1 MELAGSVITE
11 DHPMDRGEDSYDQLL
26 QIGAQR
32 LKGHQR
38 RLFQAETCLK
48 LCEGKPRQAERRF
61 GWGRHNVATGIHE
74 FQSGIR
80 CVENFVAKGRRRAE
94 ERNPQLA
101 QDIRDIVGPKSYV
114 DPELKSSRR
123 YSNLSAGE
131 VREALLAK
139 EYREQDLPS
148 ERSMRDILNRMNFR
162 LKRIQKGKPLKKTK
176 ETDPIFANLK
186 AVRAEARADPQ
197 TLEISM
203 DTKAKVKI
211 GEYVQGGKMS
221 HG

>member
-1 MELAGSVITE
+1 
-11 DHPMDRGEDSYDQLL
+11 MDRGEEQYDPLL
-26 QIGAQR
+26 QVGAQR

-38 RLFQAETCLK
+38 RLFQAEICLK
-48 LCEGKPRQAERRF
+48 LCAGNPRQAERRF
-61 GWGRHNVATGIHE
+61 GWGRQTVALGLHE
-74 FQSGIR
+74 YQSGIR
-80 CVENFVAKGRRRAE
+80 CLENFVAKGRRRAE

-131 VREALLAK
+131 VLEALLAK
-139 EYREQDLPS
+139 GYPESDLPS

-162 LKRIQKGKPLKKTK
+162 LKRIQKGKPLKKTPQ
-176 ETDPIFANLK
+176 TDPIFANLK
-186 AVRAEARADPQ
+186 AVRQEARADAQ

-203 DTKAKVKI
+203 DTKAKVKM
-211 GEYVQGGKMS
+211 GDYVQGGKMPV
-221 HG
+221 G

>member
-1 MELAGSVITE
+1 
-11 DHPMDRGEDSYDQLL
+11 MDGDGNQYDQLL
-26 QIGAQR
+26 RVGARR

-48 LCEGKPRQAERRF
+48 LCDGNSRQAERRF
-61 GWGRHNVATGIHE
+61 GWGRHTVALGLHE
-74 FQSGIR
+74 YQSGMR
-80 CVENFVAKGRRRAE
+80 CMGNYLAKGRRRAE

-101 QDIRDIVGPKSYV
+101 QDIRAIVEPKSYA

-139 EYREQDLPS
+139 GHREEDLPR

-162 LKRIQKGKPLKKTK
+162 LKRIQKGKPLRKTAQ
-176 ETDPIFANLK
+176 TDPIFANVK
-186 AVRAEARADPQ
+186 AVREQARSEEQ

-203 DTKAKVKI
+203 DTKAKVKM
-211 GEYVQGGKMS
+211 GDYVQGGKMQD
-221 HG
+221 G

>member
-1 MELAGSVITE
+1 
-11 DHPMDRGEDSYDQLL
+11 MDRGEDSYDRLL
-26 QIGAQR
+26 QSGARR

-38 RLFQAETCLK
+38 RLFQAEICLK
-48 LCEGKPRQAERRF
+48 LCEGSPRQAERRF
-61 GWGRHNVATGIHE
+61 GWGRHNVARGIHE

-80 CVENFVAKGRRRAE
+80 CVENFATKGRRRAE

-101 QDIRDIVGPKSYV
+101 QDIREIVGPKSYA

-131 VREALLAK
+131 VREALMAK
-139 EYREQDLPS
+139 GYREKDLPS
-148 ERSMRDILNRMNFR
+148 TRSMRDILNRMNFR
-162 LKRIQKGKPLKKTK
+162 LKRIQKGKPLRKTR
-176 ETDPIFANLK
+176 ETDAIFANLQV
-186 AVRAEARADPQ
+186 VREEARADPQ

>member
-1 MELAGSVITE
+1 M
-11 DHPMDRGEDSYDQLL
+11 DHDKDQYDQLL
-26 QIGAQR
+26 QVGARR

-38 RLFQAETCLK
+38 RLFQAETCLR
-48 LCEGKPRQAERRF
+48 LCDGNPCQAERRF
-61 GWGRHNVATGIHE
+61 GWGRQNVALGIHE
-74 FQSGIR
+74 YQSGIR
-80 CVENFVAKGRRRAE
+80 CLENFVAKGRRRAE

-101 QDIRDIVGPKSYV
+101 QDIRDIVGPRSYT

-131 VREALLAK
+131 VREALAAQG
-139 EYREQDLPS
+139 YREQDLPK

-162 LKRIQKGKPLKKTK
+162 LKRIQKGKPLKKTP
-176 ETDPIFANLK
+176 ETDAIFANLK
-186 AVRAEARADPQ
+186 AVREAARGQEQ

-211 GEYVQGGKMS
+211 GDYVQGGKMP

>member
-1 MELAGSVITE
+1 
-11 DHPMDRGEDSYDQLL
+11 MDLNEVQYDQLL
-26 QIGAQR
+26 QVGAQR

-38 RLFQAETCLK
+38 RLFQAQVCLR
-48 LCEGKPRQAERRF
+48 LCDGNPRQAERRF
-61 GWGRHNVATGIHE
+61 GWGRQAVFQGIRE
-74 FQSGIR
+74 YQSGIR
-80 CVENFVAKGRRRAE
+80 CLENFVAKGRRRAE

-139 EYREQDLPS
+139 GYREEDRPS

-162 LKRIQKGKPLKKTK
+162 LKRIQKGKPLRKTP
-176 ETDPIFANLK
+176 ETDAIFANLK
-186 AVRAEARADPQ
+186 MVREEARADPQ